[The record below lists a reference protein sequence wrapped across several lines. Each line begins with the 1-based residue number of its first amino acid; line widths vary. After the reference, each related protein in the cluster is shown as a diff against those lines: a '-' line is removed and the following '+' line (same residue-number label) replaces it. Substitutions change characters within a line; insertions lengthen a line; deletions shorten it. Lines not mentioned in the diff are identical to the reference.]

1 MDSAVNHNLL
11 DVKALF
17 CSVSDW
23 NETYCLH
30 WNKDHLSPILYEHDY
45 ETPKDVKTYV
55 APFASSKRMCSRRF
69 SISIHMSLSCSAPVL
84 TSTVHQAHCLCL
96 ELLWCDGTESL
107 RSHLRILLLP
117 CIANITCDAYTV
129 TARTPTSENTNKLT
143 LIESHWSA
151 KTIAE
156 YERERNTQWMY
167 SKHDSSSRTT

>member
-1 MDSAVNHNLL
+1 MDSVVHHNLL

-30 WNKDHLSPILYEHDY
+30 WNKDHLSPTLYEHDY
-45 ETPKDVKTYV
+45 ETPEVVKTYV

-84 TSTVHQAHCLCL
+84 TSTVHQANCLCL

-117 CIANITCDAYTV
+117 MYCKHHVRHTV
-129 TARTPTSENTNKLT
+129 TARTPTSENTNELA
-143 LIESHWSA
+143 LIECHGSA
-151 KTIAE
+151 KTVAE
-156 YERERNTQWMY
+156 YGRERKT
-167 SKHDSSSRTT
+167 